1 MTNHN
6 QDMKPSVF
14 IQLATLLFFSP
25 LLSAADWSNWRGPE
39 MNGSSPATDTPVTFS
54 AEQGVRWAADM
65 PGPAA
70 STPVISGNHVF
81 VSSTDQAKKNLL
93 ALAYDLKSGKELWR
107 HVVGQGL
114 KQDDRSNY
122 AGASPVSDG
131 KHVVFFYGTGD
142 LAVFTVAGKPVWKKN
157 IQEEYGKFYFLWTFS
172 TSPLLHGE
180 KIIMQV
186 LQRDTPVHNFQKGG
200 GKQSPYL
207 LALSMKDGSKIYQV
221 ERPDEAR
228 AEAKEAFSTPVLYDH
243 KGKTQLLVTGGDC
256 ITGHDPE
263 TGKEIWRWGTWNP
276 DKIGHW
282 RLVPSPVAG
291 NGIALA
297 CAPKGAPIYA
307 VKLGGNGKLDDSHIA
322 WKSTN
327 ANVSSDV
334 PTPLF
339 YRGHFYVAHNGRK
352 RSHTLSCIEP
362 ESGKVL
368 WSEDLKVDGKIEAS
382 PTAADGKIYII
393 THYGEVAVVAAGE
406 EFKPLHK
413 VGMGPG
419 RNGRVRSSITLA
431 DGLALI
437 RTDQK
442 LFCIGK

>member
-1 MTNHN
+1 
-6 QDMKPSVF
+6 MKSIILIKFTVF
-14 IQLATLLFFSP
+14 LFSSS
-25 LLSAADWSNWRGPE
+25 LLSAADWSNWRGPQ
-39 MNGSSPATDTPVTFS
+39 MNGSSAAGNTPASFSTDK
-54 AEQGVRWAADM
+54 GIRWSADM
-65 PGPAA
+65 PGAAA
-70 STPVISGNHVF
+70 STPIVSGNYVF
-81 VSSTDQAKKNLL
+81 ISSTDQTKENLL
-93 ALAYDLKSGKELWR
+93 ALAYDLKTGKQLWR

-142 LAVFTVAGKPVWKKN
+142 IAVFTMAGKPVWKKN
-157 IQEEYGKFYFLWTFS
+157 IQDEHGKFYFLWTFS

-186 LQRDTPVHNFQKGG
+186 LQRDTPVHNSQKGG
-200 GKQSPYL
+200 GKHASFL
-207 LALSMKDGSKIYQV
+207 LALSIKDGSKIYQA

-228 AEAKEAFSTPVLYDH
+228 AEAKEAFSTPVLYEH
-243 KGKTQLLVTGGDC
+243 NGKTQLLVTGGDC

-297 CAPKGAPIYA
+297 CAPKGAPVYA
-307 VKLGGNGKLDDSHIA
+307 VKLGGTGKLDDSHIA

-327 ANVSSDV
+327 GNVSSDV

-339 YRGHFYVAHNGRK
+339 YRGHFYVANNGRK

-362 ESGKVL
+362 ASGKVI
-368 WSEDLKVDGKIEAS
+368 WSEDLKVEGKIEAS

-393 THYGEVAVVAAGE
+393 THHGEVVVVAAGTK
-406 EFKPLHK
+406 FQALHK
-413 VGMGPG
+413 VAMGPG
-419 RNGRVRSSITLA
+419 RNGRVRSSITLT
-431 DGLALI
+431 DGTALI
-437 RTDQK
+437 RTDKK
-442 LFCIGK
+442 LFCVGK

>member
-1 MTNHN
+1 
-6 QDMKPSVF
+6 MKSIILIQFTVF
-14 IQLATLLFFSP
+14 LFSSS
-25 LLSAADWSNWRGPE
+25 LLSAADWSNWRGPA
-39 MNGSSPATDTPVTFS
+39 MNGSSAAENTPAAFS
-54 AEQGVRWAADM
+54 PDKGIRWSADM
-65 PGPAA
+65 PGAAA
-70 STPVISGNHVF
+70 STPIISGNHVF
-81 VSSTDQAKKNLL
+81 ISSTDQAKENLL
-93 ALAYDLKSGKELWR
+93 ALAYDLKTGKQLWS

-122 AGASPVSDG
+122 AGASPATDG

-142 LAVFTVAGKPVWKKN
+142 IAVFTIAGKPVWKKN
-157 IQEEYGKFYFLWTFS
+157 IQNEYGKFYFLWTFS

-186 LQRDTPVHNFQKGG
+186 LQRDTPVHNSQRGG
-200 GKQSPYL
+200 GKHASFL
-207 LALSMKDGSKIYQV
+207 LALSIKDGSKIYQT
-221 ERPDEAR
+221 ERADEAR
-228 AEAKEAFSTPVLYDH
+228 AEAKEAFSTPVLH
-243 KGKTQLLVTGGDC
+243 EHNGKTQLLVTGGDC

-307 VKLGGNGKLDDSHIA
+307 VKLGGNGKLNDSDIA

-327 ANVSSDV
+327 GNVSSDV

-368 WSEDLKVDGKIEAS
+368 WSEDLKVEGKIEAS

-393 THYGEVAVVAAGE
+393 THHGEVVVVAAGTK
-406 EFKPLHK
+406 FQALHK
-413 VGMGPG
+413 VEMGPG

-431 DGLALI
+431 DGTALI
-437 RTDQK
+437 RTDK
-442 LFCIGK
+442 TLFCVGK

>member
-1 MTNHN
+1 
-6 QDMKPSVF
+6 MKSLKLAYLTIF
-14 IQLATLLFFSP
+14 ILCTSP
-25 LLSAADWSNWRGPE
+25 LSAADWNNWRGPE
-39 MNGSSPATDTPVTFS
+39 MNGSSRAENTPQSFS
-54 AEQGVRWAADM
+54 PDQGVRWSADM
-65 PGPAA
+65 PGAAA

-81 VSSTDQAKKNLL
+81 ISSTDESKENLV
-93 ALAYDLKSGKELWR
+93 ALAYDLKTGKELWR

-142 LAVFTVAGKPVWKKN
+142 IAVFTLEGKPVWKKN

-172 TSPLLHGE
+172 TSPLLHGGNM
-180 KIIMQV
+180 IMQV
-186 LQRDTPVHNFQKGG
+186 LQRDTPVHGFQRGG
-200 GKQSPYL
+200 GKQSSYL
-207 LALSMKDGSKIYQV
+207 LALSMKDGSKVYQV
-221 ERPDEAR
+221 ERTDDAR
-228 AEAKEAFSTPVLYDH
+228 AEAKEAFSTPVLYEHD
-243 KGKTQLLVTGGDC
+243 GKTQLLVTGGDC
-256 ITGHDPE
+256 ITGHDPD

-307 VKLGGNGKLDDSHIA
+307 VKLGSNGNLDNSHIA

-327 ANVSSDV
+327 PNVSTDV

-339 YRGHFYVAHNGRK
+339 YRGHFYVANNGRK
-352 RSHTLSCIEP
+352 RTHTLSCIEP
-362 ESGKVL
+362 ESGKVI
-368 WSEDLKVDGKIEAS
+368 WSEDLGVEGKIEAS
-382 PTAADGKIYII
+382 PTAADGKIYLI
-393 THYGEVAVVAAGE
+393 THHGEVVVVAAGE
-406 EFKPLHK
+406 KFKPLHK

-419 RNGRVRSSITLA
+419 RNGRVRSSIALA
-431 DGLALI
+431 DGIALI
-437 RTDQK
+437 RTDKK